1 MLRVTM
7 EDCNICCEKYNR
19 QNHKKVDCY
28 FCDFSS
34 CRACIQVY
42 LLSTTNDPHCMS
54 CKNAWNRE
62 FVDQSCTKVFRN
74 KELKN
79 HREQILL
86 EREKCLLPQTQELVA
101 RKKQEINLKNLL
113 EDTKAEIIR
122 QRQLQHDLENQLYRL
137 QAGHALEDI
146 PKKRFVRKCPIEE
159 CKGFLSSDWK
169 CGLCSKKICS
179 KCNELDNGEDH
190 ECDPNSV
197 ETVKLLNKDTK
208 PCPSCGTM
216 IFKISGCSQMWCPDC
231 HTAFNWSSGRIE
243 TGIIHNPHF
252 YEFQRRVGGGNTN
265 RNLGDIPC
273 GGMPSVGEIVR
284 FFHPTVSERHMPLY
298 GYRNYPR
305 PTPTN
310 PLEKKLTDIHRCVN
324 HAQAYELGQYRDIAV
339 NNSDLRVAFLMDDI
353 TEATMK
359 KTLQVREKAKEKSRD
374 IANVLMMFCD
384 TSGDYFRQL
393 LVKEVTSEECLNI
406 LNQLKDY
413 FNSSMKE
420 IHTRYNCVTP
430 YIVGN
435 DYQMIHRTYKG
446 ENI

>member
-1 MLRVTM
+1 M

-34 CRACIQVY
+34 CRACVQVY

-101 RKKQEINLKNLL
+101 RKKQEINLKKLL

-252 YEFQRRVGGGNTN
+252 YEFQRRVGGGNAN

-324 HAQAYELGQYRDIAV
+324 HAQAYELGQYGDNIAV

-359 KTLQVREKAKEKSRD
+359 KTLQIREKAKEKSRD

-446 ENI
+446 ENG